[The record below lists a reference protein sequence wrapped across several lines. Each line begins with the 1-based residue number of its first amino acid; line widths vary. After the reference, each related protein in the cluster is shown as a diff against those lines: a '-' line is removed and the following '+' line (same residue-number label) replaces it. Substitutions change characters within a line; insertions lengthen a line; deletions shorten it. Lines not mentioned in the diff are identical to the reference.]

1 MTNTVNFHIIIHFN
15 TLIYCQFIM
24 AHNMHNNTRNKIL
37 KVFLKKE
44 VTSHYPALSETDST
58 IKQVIMILNST
69 NIMGGTIMKLKKKA
83 KKGFTL
89 IELLIV
95 VAIIAILAA
104 IAIPQFS
111 AYRVRGY
118 NSAAA
123 SDLRNAKLA
132 ITAFSTDNAAYAG
145 TLGCTAGTAACANT
159 GPGQGVLLTGPLA
172 YSISTAQYSIVPAQI
187 PSADVIWSLGLSSG
201 VKEGISTFNLG
212 AYYVATAGH
221 TSGDTIF
228 AAHSQMTS
236 LMRSGKSIAGLPV
249 VVTSGVAGGPLM
261 YLPPCT
267 ALPTTDLPAG
277 SGFVSM

>member
-104 IAIPQFS
+104 IAIPQF
-111 AYRVRGY
+111 AQYRIRGY
-118 NSAAA
+118 NAAA
-123 SDLRNAKLA
+123 NSDMRNTKIGLEAFKTDWSVYPSTLA
-132 ITAFSTDNAAYAG
+132 CDSAG
-145 TLGCTAGTAACANT
+145 AGCTGAAGVGVTVMGPRTVTISIAAA
-159 GPGQGVLLTGPLA
+159 GIKSPAP
-172 YSISTAQYSIVPAQI
+172 STATQYSFGI
-187 PSADVIWSLGLSSG
+187 SSG
-201 VKEGISTFNLG
+201 VGMNISTDTN
-212 AYYVATAGH
+212 AVSYVMLTAH
-221 TSGDTIF
+221 TSGDEIF
-228 AAHSQMTS
+228 GGDSDNTS
-236 LMRSGKSIAGLPV
+236 IKHSGKDSAGAATALTV
-249 VVTSGVAGGPLM
+249 KVAGGQLAAGGV
-261 YLPPCT
+261 T
-267 ALPTTDLPAG
+267 AVSASDDLIPTTTWSA
-277 SGFVSM
+277 M